1 MGKVPS
7 LEAAG
12 GMQGG
17 LFGEK
22 PFNTRLCPHPA
33 PIHPQPHNRAQ
44 LRD

>member
-17 LFGEK
+17 LFDEK
-22 PFNTRLCPHPA
+22 PKTQLCPHPA
-33 PIHPQPHNRAQ
+33 PIHPQPHNRVQ
-44 LRD
+44 PRD